1 MFGIF
6 KKKEYLKD
14 CIPSGYIDIHSHT
27 LCGIDDGAQSI
38 ADTKFLLQS
47 MINMGFDQVITTPH
61 TIANV
66 HPNTTESITNAFQKV
81 KTELPLETEKLRYK
95 AASEYMIDENF
106 LDKIAK
112 DDLLPLKDQHVLVE
126 MSYIN
131 PPIFL
136 DDALFALV
144 SKGYTPVLAH
154 PERYNFYK
162 GDLKAYKSLKKAG
175 CLFQINLLS
184 VTGYYGEKIATIAD
198 SLLKE
203 GMYDFAG
210 SDIHHEKHV
219 KSFENKLVIKETERF
234 KEVLKNNVFFK

>member
-14 CIPSGYIDIHSHT
+14 CIPTGFVDIHSHT
-27 LCGIDDGAQSI
+27 LCGIDDGSQSI
-38 ADTKFLLQS
+38 DDTKYLLQA
-47 MINMGFDQVITTPH
+47 MMNLGFDKVITTPH
-61 TIANV
+61 TISHV
-66 HPNTTESITNAFQKV
+66 HPNTTQIINDTYKKV
-81 KTELPLETEKLRYK
+81 VDQLPLETNQLKYQ

-106 LDKIAK
+106 QERVSK
-112 DDLLPLKDQHVLVE
+112 DDLLPLKNKHVLVE

-136 DDALFALV
+136 YDALFLLV

-162 GDLKAYKSLKKAG
+162 GDLKAYKSLKKVG

-184 VTGYYGEKIATIAD
+184 VTGYYGDKIAEVAD
-198 SLLKE
+198 LLLKE
-203 GMYDFAG
+203 NMYDFAG
-210 SDIHHEKHV
+210 SDIHHEKHI
-219 KSFENKLVIKETERF
+219 KSFENKLVIKEADRF
-234 KEVLKNNVFFK
+234 KEILKNNEFFK

>member
-14 CIPSGYIDIHSHT
+14 CIPTGFVDIHSHT

-38 ADTKFLLQS
+38 DDTKYLLQA
-47 MINMGFDQVITTPH
+47 MMNLGFDKVITTPH
-61 TIANV
+61 TISHV
-66 HPNTTESITNAFQKV
+66 HPNTTQIINDTYKKV
-81 KTELPLETEKLRYK
+81 VDQLPLETNQLKYQ

-106 LDKIAK
+106 QERVSK
-112 DDLLPLKDQHVLVE
+112 DDLLPLKNKHVLVE

-136 DDALFALV
+136 YDALFLLV

-162 GDLKAYKSLKKAG
+162 GDLKAYKSLKKVG

-184 VTGYYGEKIATIAD
+184 VTGYYGDKIAEVAD
-198 SLLKE
+198 LLLKE
-203 GMYDFAG
+203 NMYDFAG
-210 SDIHHEKHV
+210 SDIHHEKHI
-219 KSFENKLVIKETERF
+219 KSFENKLVIKEADRF
-234 KEVLKNNVFFK
+234 KEILKNNEFFK

>member
-14 CIPSGYIDIHSHT
+14 CIPTGFVDIHSHT
-27 LCGIDDGAQSI
+27 LCGIDDGSQSI
-38 ADTKFLLQS
+38 DDTKYLLQA
-47 MINMGFDQVITTPH
+47 MMNLGFDKVITTPH
-61 TIANV
+61 TISHV
-66 HPNTTESITNAFQKV
+66 HPNTTQIINDTYKKV
-81 KTELPLETEKLRYK
+81 VDQLPLETNQLKYQ

-106 LDKIAK
+106 QERVSK
-112 DDLLPLKDQHVLVE
+112 DDLLPLKNKHVLVE

-136 DDALFALV
+136 YDALFLLV

-184 VTGYYGEKIATIAD
+184 VTGYYGDKIAEVAD
-198 SLLKE
+198 LLLKE
-203 GMYDFAG
+203 NMYDFAG
-210 SDIHHEKHV
+210 SDIHHEKHI
-219 KSFENKLVIKETERF
+219 KSFENKLVIKEADRF
-234 KEVLKNNVFFK
+234 KEILKNNEFFK

>member
-14 CIPSGYIDIHSHT
+14 CIPTGFVDIHSHT

-38 ADTKFLLQS
+38 DDTKYLLQA
-47 MINMGFDQVITTPH
+47 MMNLGFDKVITTPH
-61 TIANV
+61 TISHV
-66 HPNTTESITNAFQKV
+66 HPNTTQIINDTYKKV
-81 KTELPLETEKLRYK
+81 VDQLPLETNQLKYQ

-106 LDKIAK
+106 QERVSK
-112 DDLLPLKDQHVLVE
+112 DDLLPLKNKHVLVE

-136 DDALFALV
+136 YDALFLLV

-184 VTGYYGEKIATIAD
+184 VTGYYGDKIAEVAD
-198 SLLKE
+198 LLLKE
-203 GMYDFAG
+203 NMYDFAG
-210 SDIHHEKHV
+210 SDIHHEKHI
-219 KSFENKLVIKETERF
+219 KSFENKLVIKEADRF
-234 KEVLKNNVFFK
+234 KEILKNNEFFK

>member
-14 CIPSGYIDIHSHT
+14 CIPTGFVDIHSHT

-38 ADTKFLLQS
+38 DDTKYLLQA
-47 MINMGFDQVITTPH
+47 MMNLGFDKVITTPH
-61 TIANV
+61 TISHV
-66 HPNTTESITNAFQKV
+66 HPNTTQIINDTYKKV
-81 KTELPLETEKLRYK
+81 VDQLPLETNQLKYQ

-106 LDKIAK
+106 QERVSN
-112 DDLLPLKDQHVLVE
+112 DDLLPLKNKHVLVE

-136 DDALFALV
+136 YDALFLLV

-184 VTGYYGEKIATIAD
+184 VTGYYGDKIAVIAD
-198 SLLKE
+198 LLLKE
-203 GMYDFAG
+203 NMYDFAG
-210 SDIHHEKHV
+210 SDIHHEKHI
-219 KSFENKLVIKETERF
+219 KSFENKLVIKEADRF
-234 KEVLKNNVFFK
+234 KEILKNNEFFK